1 MSSTYHPKALGV
13 TRVFFSPRL
22 IDTSRYKAWHGGS
35 EAVETMEHYFQN
47 HKRVCL
53 EFLSKA

>member
-22 IDTSRYKAWHGGS
+22 IDTSGYKAWQ
-35 EAVETMEHYFQN
+35 EEVKPVETMEHYFQN